1 MQARQRLAQIE
12 RAGARWSFLERLVED
27 RGWSDRLVIA
37 LEQSLFHGAD
47 RSSYATEAGIS
58 PATASADLRRLLD
71 TGLVVRQ
78 SLGRTTRYTASDA
91 LRSDVSLSRRIKMRY
106 SSHRDAKLRPCERP
120 VTLAD
125 DVAAELQRMR
135 RERSI
140 GVSEALND
148 LVRAGMT
155 RKKKPRKRFVQR
167 THSLGRTLI
176 DYTNVAEALELAEGP
191 DYR

>member
-1 MQARQRLAQIE
+1 M
-12 RAGARWSFLERLVED
+12 
-27 RGWSDRLVIA
+27 
-37 LEQSLFHGAD
+37 
-47 RSSYATEAGIS
+47 
-58 PATASADLRRLLD
+58 
-71 TGLVVRQ
+71 
-78 SLGRTTRYTASDA
+78 RTT
-91 LRSDVSLSRRIKMRY
+91 
-106 SSHRDAKLRPCERP
+106 

-125 DVAAELQRMR
+125 DVAAELQRVR

-155 RKKKPRKRFVQR
+155 PKKKPRKRFVQR